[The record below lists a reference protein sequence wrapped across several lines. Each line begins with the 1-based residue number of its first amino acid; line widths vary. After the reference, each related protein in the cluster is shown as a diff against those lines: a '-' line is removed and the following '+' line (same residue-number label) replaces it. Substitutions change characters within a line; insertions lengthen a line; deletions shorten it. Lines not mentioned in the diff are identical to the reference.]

1 MSDEQRND
9 EEFEVEGHVSKA
21 SRNDEA
27 RDDADDE
34 IEAHVSKVSSV
45 RMDSPSNS

>member
-9 EEFEVEGHVSKA
+9 EELEVEGHVSKA